1 MGMID
6 ILFMKGINT
15 MEKRIIV
22 GISALFL
29 AACSTGSYVSDVTVE
44 THKEDYPA
52 ATVQK
57 PVVSQ
62 NGSMNGVTEE
72 PVVASS
78 MQDMNTAP
86 MSEPAPEMT
95 ESKPEKTA
103 PSVVITSPTKKDIA
117 HQPHRFGYTIQVIA
131 VGNQSKVD
139 MFASKLPKNGQ
150 PVWENYKVM
159 NGTKWYTIL
168 FGDFATRTDAKNAIR
183 SLPQEFLH
191 LKPFVKS
198 LDAIKNSEYPTLN
211 KLN

>member
-1 MGMID
+1 
-6 ILFMKGINT
+6 

-22 GISALFL
+22 GMSAFLL

-86 MSEPAPEMT
+86 MSEPSPAMT

-103 PSVVITSPTKKDIA
+103 PSVVITAPTKKDMA
-117 HQPHRFGYTIQVIA
+117 HQAHRFGYTVQVIA
-131 VGNQSKVD
+131 VGNQAKVD
-139 MFASKLPKNGQ
+139 MFASKLPQNGQ
-150 PVWENYKVM
+150 PVWENYKVV

-168 FGDFATRTDAKNAIR
+168 FGDFATRAEAKNAIQT
-183 SLPQEFLH
+183 LPQDFRQ